1 MHRAGSVVAA
11 AVLALAL
18 GGCSTGT
25 QGPAAGP
32 SPPGTVLSAGGGSEG
47 GSDVG
52 NDRPQVSYDGL
63 MVRRRVVIALRP
75 APDTDVAV
83 VREVLERAAARSH
96 VALVAVSPDVLDAAT
111 LEELSP
117 ELVLAL
123 PPGWTVAD
131 AAAVVAAGSAGGRT
145 LPGVEG
151 SRVATVLVH
160 DLRFEVRSSDPQRL
174 SRSIARE
181 GILSDALGSYTSVTG
196 RGRLAITYTG
206 PLLSDEL
213 VAVVRSGIAR
223 RAGTPSGQVVV
234 APRSSTGP
242 GVDIGA
248 EPAPPPVV
256 AAVTSGHDHVQT
268 LTASA
273 PSSSR
278 ASWTSAYLALVTG
291 GCLLAMV
298 LLRIRRPRVSPEE
311 VADLADRD
319 TRDGPP

>member
-83 VREVLERAAARSH
+83 VREALERAAARSH

-123 PPGWTVAD
+123 PPGRTVAD
-131 AAAVVAAGSAGGRT
+131 AAAVVAAGSAGGRA
-145 LPGVEG
+145 LAGVEG

-181 GILSDALGSYTSVTG
+181 GILSDALGNYTSVPG
-196 RGRLAITYTG
+196 RGRLAITYK
-206 PLLSDEL
+206 PDQASFEDVL
-213 VAVVRSGIAR
+213 
-223 RAGTPSGQVVV
+223 
-234 APRSSTGP
+234 
-242 GVDIGA
+242 
-248 EPAPPPVV
+248 
-256 AAVTSGHDHVQT
+256 AAVRQAG
-268 LTASA
+268 
-273 PSSSR
+273 
-278 ASWTSAYLALVTG
+278 
-291 GCLLAMV
+291 
-298 LLRIRRPRVSPEE
+298 
-311 VADLADRD
+311 VAIKDLATEDPD
-319 TRDGPP
+319 LEDVFMALTYGDPGAADPTKD